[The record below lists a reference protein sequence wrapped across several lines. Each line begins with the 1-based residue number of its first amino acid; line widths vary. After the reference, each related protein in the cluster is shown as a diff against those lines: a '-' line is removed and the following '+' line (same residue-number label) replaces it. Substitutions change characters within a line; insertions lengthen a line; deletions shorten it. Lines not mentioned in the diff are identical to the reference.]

1 MTKTE
6 ENLKAAFS
14 GESQARN
21 KYDYFAKIA
30 RSEGH
35 PLIAKVFEETALN
48 EMQHAKDEFKKLNG
62 LNDTASNL
70 KAAIA
75 GEDYET
81 VVMYPEFAKTAE
93 EEGLPEIARMF
104 RQIGKVEEHH
114 KQRYEKLLEQLQNG
128 TLYKRDE
135 PIQWRCMKCGFI
147 HYGKEAPGKCPS
159 CQHPQE
165 YFEPSDIF

>member
-21 KYDYFAKIA
+21 KYDYFAKVA
-30 RSEGH
+30 RAEGH
-35 PLIAKVFEETALN
+35 MFIAKVFEETALN

-62 LNDTASNL
+62 IGDTSSNL
-70 KAAIA
+70 KAAIE
-75 GEDYET
+75 GEEYET
-81 VVMYPEFAKTAE
+81 TTMYPEFAETADK
-93 EEGLPEIARMF
+93 EGFPEIARMF
-104 RQIGKVEEHH
+104 RQIAKVEEHH
-114 KQRYEKLLEQLQNG
+114 RLRYEKLLEQLQNG

-147 HYGKEAPGKCPS
+147 HYGKEAPSKCPS

-165 YFEPSDIF
+165 YFEPSDVF